1 MHYKLEDIPLL
12 SHYPGGAG
20 LMRSVK
26 AGEMQIGDVW
36 AHVPIDYTEAY
47 AGFEDGMCPYTHY
60 GYVISGKIRVR
71 YKDGTEEVIE
81 PGSAYHLP
89 PGHILSYDEP
99 SHHLEFNYDAEIIE
113 QTKRLMPGGTLDD
126 PDTPGGDTP

>member
-60 GYVISGKIRVR
+60 GYVLSGRIRVR

-81 PGSAYHLP
+81 PGSAYYLP
-89 PGHILSYDEP
+89 AGHILSYDEP

-113 QTKRLMPGGTLDD
+113 QTRRLMPEGTLEE
-126 PDTPGGDTP
+126 PDTSGPGSG